1 MAGALAGVLILA
13 LTLEL
18 AGIAP
23 AAAAGSELVVV
34 AGATG
39 RSGKLV
45 VEQLVAAHWKVRAL
59 VRDAGK
65 AGDLASAPGVELR
78 VADVRDPASLAAA
91 LKGATYVI
99 SAIGASGGFKSA
111 PGDGPQEVDFQG
123 VRNLAVAAKAANVRQ
138 FVLISSAGTGHADTY
153 PSAFMRPFLQ
163 AKAAGEAAL
172 RASGVPYTIVRPG
185 GLTDDAGGA
194 KLALS
199 NEDTASGRISRAD
212 VALVCIAALGQ
223 TSALGKTFDLVNGDP
238 GAASDWKSRFAALQ
252 PDPPAPASP

>member
-1 MAGALAGVLILA
+1 VLARAGTLAGGLLLA
-13 LTLEL
+13 LSS
-18 AGIAP
+18 IAP
-23 AAAAGSELVVV
+23 ATAAASDLVVV

-65 AGDLASAPGVELR
+65 AGDMASAPGVELR

-111 PGDGPQEVDFQG
+111 PGDGPKEVDFQG
-123 VRNLAVAAKAANVRQ
+123 VRNLAVAAKAANVKQ
-138 FVLISSAGTGHADTY
+138 FVLISSAGTGHADSY

-163 AKAAGEAAL
+163 AKAAGEEAL

-185 GLTDDAGGA
+185 GLTDDPAGA
-194 KLALS
+194 QLALS
-199 NEDTASGRISRAD
+199 HEDTASGRIARAD

-223 TSALGKTFDLVNGDP
+223 KSALGKTFDVVNGDP
-238 GAASDWKSRFAALQ
+238 GPASDWKLRFAALQ
-252 PDPPAPASP
+252 ADPPAATSP